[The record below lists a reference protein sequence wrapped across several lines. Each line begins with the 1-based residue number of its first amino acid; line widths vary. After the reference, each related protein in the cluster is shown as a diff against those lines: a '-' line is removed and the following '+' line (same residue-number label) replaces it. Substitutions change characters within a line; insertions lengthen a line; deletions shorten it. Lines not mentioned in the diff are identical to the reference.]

1 MDETTL
7 RILDILSREIGN
19 PLSINELTQRIE
31 KIYGTAHY
39 VNIYDKINS
48 LATENIIKLSKTGRS
63 SIATLNF
70 ENYLL
75 IDLLS
80 EIELRRKQNF
90 LKNRQEMQMFFME
103 INTYLHDLQFIRSI
117 SMINSEKNAKLN
129 RAELIIH
136 MKKSDDRKTI
146 QETKIA
152 IHSIMENLQKMH
164 NIKIDYL
171 LLESEMFFDLLKSNE
186 TNPLREMLYN
196 KLIIL
201 YPQDFW
207 IEIKSAIESGMKII
221 LKKDETNP
229 AKIKEQDLVY
239 NLARFGY
246 VEFGP
251 QLKQGESICIEYI
264 ITAIMFQNDARRI
277 DAIPII
283 IAKNSE
289 KTSYDLLLF
298 LSRKYN
304 FEGKI
309 LGILRALRNLVAHGM
324 KSIDEPIRL
333 LETMKIEEIKA
344 DQRSIKEKMKLYN
357 VIK

>member
-19 PLSINELTQRIE
+19 PLSINELTQKIE
-31 KIYGTAHY
+31 KIHGTAHY
-39 VNIYDKINS
+39 ANIYNKINS
-48 LATENIIKLSKTGRS
+48 LATENIIKLAKTGRS
-63 SIATLNF
+63 SIAALNF

-80 EIELRRKQNF
+80 EIELRRKQSF
-90 LKNRQEMQMFFME
+90 LKGRQEMQMLFME
-103 INTYLHDLQFIRSI
+103 FNTYLHDLQFMRSI
-117 SMINSEKNAKLN
+117 CMINPEKNAKLN
-129 RAELIIH
+129 RVELVIH
-136 MKKSDDRKTI
+136 MKKSDDRTKI

-152 IHSIMENLQKMH
+152 IHLIIENLQKTH

-171 LLESEMFFDLLKSNE
+171 LLESEMFLDLLRLNE
-186 TNPLREMLYN
+186 ANPLREMLYN
-196 KLIIL
+196 KLVIL
-201 YPQDFW
+201 HPQDFW
-207 IEIKSAIESGMKII
+207 IEISSAIENGINIM
-221 LKKDETNP
+221 LKEEETNT

-251 QLKQGESICIEYI
+251 QIKQRGSICMEYI
-264 ITAIMFQNDARRI
+264 ITAILFQKDARRI

-283 IAKNSE
+283 IAKNS
-289 KTSYDLLLF
+289 KKMNYDLLLF

-304 FEGKI
+304 FEGRI
-309 LGILRALRNLVAHGM
+309 LGILRALRNLVAHAM
-324 KSIDEPIRL
+324 KAIDEPIRL

-344 DQRSIKEKMKLYN
+344 DRRSIKEKMRLYN